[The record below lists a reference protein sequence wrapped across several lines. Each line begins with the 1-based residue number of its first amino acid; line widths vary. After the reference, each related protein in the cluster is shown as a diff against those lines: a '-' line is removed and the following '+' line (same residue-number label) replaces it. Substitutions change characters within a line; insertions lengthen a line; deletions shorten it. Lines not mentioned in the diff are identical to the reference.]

1 MIARSLSN
9 EWKIDNTRPYLL
21 VTPDSNTSAIFIAM
35 SESSK
40 NRITGTGGQPFYLW
54 DKWISIESWG
64 AKISNSNLTID
75 SDEKTELQ
83 YLGSSNTWDTLGLT
97 KWRIWINQ
105 NASNSEVYLKNLS
118 TTIKSGDIV
127 MLEQNNQIYST
138 VYVLKG
144 DITISTSIGKYT
156 LHAGN
161 RIMISGSDL
170 SNPGLQIGSLV
181 GSIDESIT
189 QNQLFIRNNW
199 KEILSNIVW
208 SGSTNTGTVIQNS
221 GSTNT
226 GESIITIIEP
236 KNWST
241 IEKNNIIIRWSI
253 NSKEVHRV
261 TLNNQEASISPVNKS
276 FSLEN
281 FNLLNNIN
289 DIVYKAYNIDGK
301 QIETWVITVYL
312 WKQALQNDSKLVPN
326 SSPISSKD
334 FRILSPWSNPFVT
347 TDRLVKV
354 QWSVPKDTVSYIVVN
369 DYRLQKYT
377 ANTTTW
383 YYFANM
389 DNETMRDGINLY
401 TIKFY
406 GPKDDIL
413 YTQLFT
419 IIKESKNVTLSGE
432 SSR

>member
-1 MIARSLSN
+1 
-9 EWKIDNTRPYLL
+9 
-21 VTPDSNTSAIFIAM
+21 M

-40 NRITGTGGQPFYLW
+40 NRITGTWWQALYLG
-54 DKWISIESWG
+54 DKSLSIETGG
-64 AKISNSNLTID
+64 AKISNNAMIID
-75 SDEKTELQ
+75 GDEKTEIS
-83 YLGSSNTWDTLGLT
+83 YIGNSSTGDVLHMT
-97 KWRIWINQ
+97 KGRIWLNQ
-105 NASNSEVYLKNLS
+105 IWANSDIELKNLTVS
-118 TTIKSGDIV
+118 TKIWDII

-144 DITISTSIGKYT
+144 DVTISTSIGKYT

-181 GSIDESIT
+181 GTIDESIT

-199 KEILSNIVW
+199 KELLTNLQS
-208 SGSTNTGTVIQNS
+208 SGSTNTWTSNSSTGT
-221 GSTNT
+221 STPV
-226 GESIITIIEP
+226 GESFVTILEP
-236 KNWST
+236 KNWAI
-241 IEKNNIIIRWSI
+241 IETPNIVVRWTI
-253 NSKEVHRV
+253 NSTEVQKV
-261 TLNNQEASISPVNKS
+261 TINNQETNLSPVNKT
-276 FSLEN
+276 FTIEN
-281 FNLLNNIN
+281 FPIWSKIN
-289 DIVYKAYNIDGK
+289 DIIYKAYNADWK
-301 QIETWVITVYL
+301 QIETWVITVL
-312 WKQALQNDSKLVPN
+312 WWKQAIPNDSKLVPN

-334 FRILSPWSNPFVT
+334 FRIISPGSNPFVT

-354 QWSVPKDTVSYIVVN
+354 QWTVPKGTVSYIVVN
-369 DYRLQKYT
+369 DYRLQKYS

-406 GPKDDIL
+406 GLKDEIL